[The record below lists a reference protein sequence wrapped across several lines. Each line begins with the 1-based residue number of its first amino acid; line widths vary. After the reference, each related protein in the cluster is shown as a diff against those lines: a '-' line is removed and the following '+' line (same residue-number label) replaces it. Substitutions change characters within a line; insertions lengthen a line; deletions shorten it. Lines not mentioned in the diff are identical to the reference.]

1 MGERPADLGGPRQ
14 RALLARLVLA
24 GGEVVSTDR
33 LIEDLWA
40 GDPPPK
46 ALGALQAHIS
56 YLRRAIEPARPPR
69 APATVLVSEA
79 PGYALRLDPA
89 AVDVWRFER
98 LLTAGDPDDPAHRY
112 QRLGTA
118 LACWHGEPYAPFA
131 TAHWVL
137 AEAARLHE
145 LRRVAVEGRAE
156 AALALDRPD
165 EAFALLHRHVTDHPD
180 RENAARL
187 LALTQY
193 RLGRQLDALAT
204 LRALRTYLDTEF
216 GVHPSPAVNALETA
230 ILTHAPELDQR
241 AGSHLA
247 DPAPGRFAGGS
258 GSVRALPR
266 AGGGPISD
274 DRMDAGVPGGDRP
287 MDGDGRFAGPRV
299 GGTGSAQ
306 TLPGEGGG
314 SASYDSAEAAG
325 PGADRLAGGT
335 GHGADR
341 RTSGAGSVRALSGAG
356 GGSTSDDRMD
366 AGVPGGDRPMDG
378 DGRFAGRRVGGN
390 GRFPGGAEAEPPV
403 RVPGSAEVTPV
414 SEGSDSGTEVDL
426 GGGQGWPG
434 ARIGSAG
441 PAVGISLE
449 RTWTSEPA
457 VVGYAAERT
466 ALLAE
471 SAAVIS
477 HGRARVVWLEGE
489 AGAGK
494 STQVEVLAATLAA
507 DGWSVASASCPEV
520 DGAPAAWAWVHLL
533 DGLDPTWVSAVGE
546 DQAPATAEGVG
557 AQAGPFAIAR
567 AVAEVCGRCSAGGP
581 LLVVLEDV
589 HRADSATLQ
598 ILRQVV
604 AWLTRRPL
612 LVLVTMRGSEADAG
626 VRATAAALAG
636 STGLRL
642 ELGGL
647 DGAAV
652 RAVAERAG
660 LTPIDDDTVE
670 WLRARTAG
678 NPLFVREV
686 ATLAAAVGDLR
697 AVPEGVRAVLH
708 RRIARLPAGAARALR
723 LAAVWGDDID
733 FDTLLALTAE
743 PEDTLVDLVDTVT
756 VAGLV
761 RVDTDRITFAH
772 ALIRDAVY
780 GDIPTLRRA
789 RLHWS
794 ALELLERRVL
804 GPGAPLVPA
813 ATGPGPD
820 PVAARAH
827 NVDSTATGSTRS
839 AAAAPDSDPLAA
851 ARTDRADGAA
861 SGTGGAGGPA
871 WAAGESAGAGRVSG
885 SAWADRAD
893 GAASG
898 TGGAGGPAWAAGE
911 SAGAGRVSGSAW
923 ADRADGAASGTGGAG
938 GPAWAA
944 GESAGTG
951 RVSGSTWAHR
961 DAGTGSASDPTSVA
975 PADALATLDTVIL
988 DAMAHHAIAGAG
1000 SATATR
1006 ALRYVLAAARR
1017 RTARRAHQDAEPLWR
1032 AALELHARAGHDSAS
1047 AVRAD
1052 RLAALATRCAL
1063 INALAYGGSDE
1074 QARRLRAE
1082 TLTMARALMPTD
1094 RTAGPSDRGDT
1105 RASHGNAAGADAARS
1120 GHREGAA
1127 SDGARTGD
1135 DRAAGDA
1142 DAFTTHREGAA
1153 SDGARTGD
1161 DRAAGRA
1168 DAPTTHREGAAAS
1181 DGDRTGHDHAA
1192 GDHDALTTHPAAEEA
1207 APGRLRSA
1215 VPDPGQAFDPR
1226 IDEDPVVAVLTCWRA
1241 PTFWTSRDRGLPDAD
1256 MAADLASALERT
1268 TAPDLRVRLLVTTVF
1283 AVEGFDNPRAF
1294 ASSVEAV
1301 RTARELGDAELLCAA
1316 LNARAFVA
1324 LGPDLWQ
1331 ERAGLTEELLRVAT
1345 AAGLPEY
1352 QAVGHFL
1359 RFLVASGAGR
1369 LVDARSAI
1377 AEALDCAEGGQLGPL
1392 LVVSTAHL
1400 AVLAV
1405 LRGDLA
1411 TAEAID
1417 TDLSAKMIAAGN
1429 ANGAQLVLLAQMMTG
1444 WARGDLAPG
1453 LDGYAQLYAVAPH
1466 AISYVYALALLDA
1479 GDTERAAT
1487 VLDAGTEVLRDYYWG
1502 AMSAFEARVV
1512 ARIGTAEAAE
1522 RLYRDL
1528 LPRAGTIAGMDSG
1541 SVAFGPV
1548 DTVLAELADRLG
1560 DHAAAT
1566 RHRAAA
1572 ERVLADLAT
1581 ELAALDETGA
1591 PLT

>member
-24 GGEVVSTDR
+24 GGAVVSTDR
-33 LIEDLWA
+33 LIDDLWA

-69 APATVLVSEA
+69 AQATVLVSEA

-89 AVDVWRFER
+89 AVDAWRFER
-98 LLTAGDPDDPAHRY
+98 LLAAGEPDDPARRY
-112 QRLGTA
+112 QRLGAA

-156 AALALDRPD
+156 SALTLGRPD
-165 EAFALLHRHVTDHPD
+165 EAFALLHRHVADHPD

-193 RLGRQLDALAT
+193 RLGRQLDALTT
-204 LRALRTYLDTEF
+204 LRDLRAYLDTEF
-216 GVHPSPAVNALETA
+216 GVVPSPAISALETA
-230 ILTHAPELDQR
+230 ILTHAPELTHR
-241 AGSHLA
+241 VPAELA
-247 DPAPGRFAGGS
+247 DASPRPGVGAGAVPDRSDSPGEGARAPEAVERGAGAAVRGEDPAGRRS
-258 GSVRALPR
+258 GS
-266 AGGGPISD
+266 S
-274 DRMDAGVPGGDRP
+274 
-287 MDGDGRFAGPRV
+287 GPRV
-299 GGTGSAQ
+299 
-306 TLPGEGGG
+306 
-314 SASYDSAEAAG
+314 DSSREPA
-325 PGADRLAGGT
+325 
-335 GHGADR
+335 
-341 RTSGAGSVRALSGAG
+341 
-356 GGSTSDDRMD
+356 
-366 AGVPGGDRPMDG
+366 MDG
-378 DGRFAGRRVGGN
+378 PR
-390 GRFPGGAEAEPPV
+390 
-403 RVPGSAEVTPV
+403 
-414 SEGSDSGTEVDL
+414 SER
-426 GGGQGWPG
+426 P
-434 ARIGSAG
+434 
-441 PAVGISLE
+441 
-449 RTWTSEPA
+449 
-457 VVGYAAERT
+457 AAES
-466 ALLAE
+466 AIDGAVSGPSVAE
-471 SAAVIS
+471 SAAVGS
-477 HGRARVVWLEGE
+477 PSGRPVVVGSAPGRSVADPTVVGYTSERAALLAEAAAVVAHGRARVVWLEGE

-494 STQVEVLAATLAA
+494 STQVEVLAAALSA
-507 DGWSVASASCPEV
+507 DGWTVARASCPEV

-533 DGLDPTWVSAVGE
+533 DGLGGDHPDQGRHRRGLDPAAPTSPGSS
-546 DQAPATAEGVG
+546 APAAGTLPGPDQLGAVWFGGEPTDSGSRMGDSASDDVPGAREPAERVAGLSVMPGGLPSSDERARTTTGRDDRAHPSGAVADGTGAQAGPGALVWAADVGAQAGTGALVPAAEGVG

-567 AVAEVCGRCSAGGP
+567 EVAQVCGRRLTGGP

-612 LVLVTMRGSEADAG
+612 LVLVTARGSEADAG

-636 STGLRL
+636 STGRRL
-642 ELGGL
+642 VLEGL

-660 LTPIDDDTVE
+660 LASIDDDTVE

-743 PEDTLVDLVDTVT
+743 PEDTLIDLVDTVT

-761 RVDTDRITFAH
+761 RIVDTDRITFAH

-789 RLHWS
+789 RLHWA
-794 ALELLERRVL
+794 ALELLERR
-804 GPGAPLVPA
+804 
-813 ATGPGPD
+813 TG
-820 PVAARAH
+820 AAR
-827 NVDSTATGSTRS
+827 VDIE
-839 AAAAPDSDPLAA
+839 P
-851 ARTDRADGAA
+851 
-861 SGTGGAGGPA
+861 
-871 WAAGESAGAGRVSG
+871 V
-885 SAWADRAD
+885 
-893 GAASG
+893 
-898 TGGAGGPAWAAGE
+898 
-911 SAGAGRVSGSAW
+911 
-923 ADRADGAASGTGGAG
+923 
-938 GPAWAA
+938 
-944 GESAGTG
+944 
-951 RVSGSTWAHR
+951 
-961 DAGTGSASDPTSVA
+961 
-975 PADALATLDTVIL
+975 LDTVVL

-1000 SATATR
+1000 SSTATH

-1017 RTARRAHQDAEPLWR
+1017 RTAGRAHQDAEPLWR
-1032 AALELHARAGHDSAS
+1032 AALELHARAGHDSPA
-1047 AVRAD
+1047 ATRPD

-1063 INALAYGGSDE
+1063 INALAYGGNDE
-1074 QARRLRAE
+1074 QARRLRTE
-1082 TLTMARALMPTD
+1082 TLAIARALMPTD
-1094 RTAGPSDRGDT
+1094 PERTHDR
-1105 RASHGNAAGADAARS
+1105 DA
-1120 GHREGAA
+1120 
-1127 SDGARTGD
+1127 ARTGD
-1135 DRAAGDA
+1135 RPA
-1142 DAFTTHREGAA
+1142 DAATSA
-1153 SDGARTGD
+1153 DTG
-1161 DRAAGRA
+1161 
-1168 DAPTTHREGAAAS
+1168 
-1181 DGDRTGHDHAA
+1181 
-1192 GDHDALTTHPAAEEA
+1192 
-1207 APGRLRSA
+1207 
-1215 VPDPGQAFDPR
+1215 
-1226 IDEDPVVAVLTCWRA
+1226 IDTDPVVAVLTCWRA
-1241 PTFWTSRDRGLPDAD
+1241 PTIWTSRDRGLPDSD
-1256 MAADLASALERT
+1256 ISVDLASALDRT

-1294 ASSVEAV
+1294 ACSAEAV
-1301 RTARELGDAELLCAA
+1301 RTARELSDPELLCAA

-1324 LGPDLWQ
+1324 LGPDLWS
-1331 ERAGLTEELLRVAT
+1331 ERGELADELLRVAT
-1345 AAGLPEY
+1345 TAGLPEY
-1352 QAVGHFL
+1352 QAIAHFL

-1369 LVDARSAI
+1369 LVDARSEI

-1417 TDLSAKMIAAGN
+1417 ADLSAKMIAAGN
-1429 ANGAQLVLLAQMMTG
+1429 ANGAELVLLARMMTG

-1453 LDGYAQLYAVAPH
+1453 LDGYAQLYAAAPH

-1479 GDTERAAT
+1479 GDTERAST
-1487 VLDAGTEVLRDYYWG
+1487 VLAAGTEVLRDYYWG

-1512 ARIGTAEAAE
+1512 ARIGTVEAAE

-1560 DHAAAT
+1560 DHAAAS

-1581 ELAALDETGA
+1581 ELDALDGTGA
-1591 PLT
+1591 PLA